1 MDSGMLRRLG
11 RLAEVRKAR
20 DLARLEA
27 LMNRDRAL
35 EQEIRTLGATGSLDL
50 ASGFAALPPAQQGLR
65 QAWATHRITGARK
78 ARAAL
83 APEIAA
89 ARAAATVSLGK
100 HEALGT
106 LAERAE
112 REAAALRA
120 ARAEAEGM
128 PFG

>member
-65 QAWATHRITGARK
+65 QAWATHRIAQARK
-78 ARAAL
+78 LRTAL

-89 ARAAATVSLGK
+89 ARAAATTSLGK

-112 REAAALRA
+112 REAAA
-120 ARAEAEGM
+120 ARASRAEMDGE
-128 PFG
+128 PHR

>member
-1 MDSGMLRRLG
+1 MDAGMLRRLG
-11 RLAEVRKAR
+11 KLAEVRKAR
-20 DLARLEA
+20 DLARLET

-35 EQEIRTLGATGSLDL
+35 EQEIRVLGATGSLDL

-65 QAWATHRITGARK
+65 QAWATHRIAQARK

-89 ARAAATVSLGK
+89 ARAAATRSLGK

-106 LAERAE
+106 LAGRAE
-112 REAAALRA
+112 REAAAIRA
-120 ARAEAEGM
+120 ARAEADGI
-128 PFG
+128 PSG

>member
-1 MDSGMLRRLG
+1 MRGCCVGWG

-35 EQEIRTLGATGSLDL
+35 EREIRTLGATGSLDL
-50 ASGFAALPPAQQGLR
+50 ASGFAALPPGRQGVR
-65 QAWATHRITGARK
+65 QAWAAHRIAEARK

-89 ARAAATVSLGK
+89 ARAAAATSLGK
-100 HEALGT
+100 HEALGA
-106 LAERAE
+106 LADRTEREVAATRASRAE
-112 REAAALRA
+112 MDGGPYR
-120 ARAEAEGM
+120 
-128 PFG
+128 